1 MATVRKHKRKERR
14 SSQSLF
20 RIYILLSVVLIV
32 AAVVAG
38 SLVFFKAH
46 SIQVEGNERYTEEE
60 LLAAADIEEGTNLF
74 QIPRREIETRMAESL
89 PYLKEVSIQLI
100 PPETVVIQ
108 VTETEPAAAVE
119 SDGEIWYIDYEGKL
133 LERVE
138 ESGDYPTVTG
148 LTLLAPSAGT
158 NLAVSEEDSLKEKGL
173 LGLLAALTDGEEL
186 SRVASID
193 LSDSATVTML
203 YDGRLRVKMGLNDD
217 FDYDLKM
224 LQAAHESYIDE
235 NWSDTDTG
243 ELDMTK
249 TDVAAA
255 LTKD

>member
-20 RIYILLSVVLIV
+20 RLYILLSVVLIV

-46 SIQVEGNERYTEEE
+46 TFRVEGNERYTEEE
-60 LLAAADIEEGTNLF
+60 LLEAADIEEGTNLF
-74 QIPRREIETRMAESL
+74 QIPRKEIAQEMELSL
-89 PYLKEVSIQLI
+89 PYLKKVTVRLL

-119 SDGEIWYIDYEGKL
+119 SDGAIWYIDYEGKL
-133 LERVE
+133 LEKAE

-158 NLAVSEEDSLKEKGL
+158 DLAVAEEDSLKAKCL
-173 LGLLAALTDGEEL
+173 LGLLSALTEREEL
-186 SRVASID
+186 DRVSSID
-193 LSDSATVTML
+193 LTDSATVTML

-217 FDYDLKM
+217 FEYDLKM

-235 NWSDTDTG
+235 NWSDSDTG

-255 LTKD
+255 LSKD